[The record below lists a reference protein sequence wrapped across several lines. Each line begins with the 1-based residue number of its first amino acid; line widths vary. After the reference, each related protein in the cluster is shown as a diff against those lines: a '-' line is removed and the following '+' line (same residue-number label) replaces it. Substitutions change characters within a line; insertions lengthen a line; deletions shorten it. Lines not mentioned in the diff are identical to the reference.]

1 MKNICVFCGS
11 SPGERE
17 EYITAARDLG
27 RLLAQRGLTLVYGGG
42 NSGLM
47 GEIARAVLQT
57 DGKVIGVIPR
67 SMEQRELAHHG
78 VTELHV
84 VDNMHQ
90 RKAMMAE
97 LADGFIAMP
106 GGLGTLE
113 EIAEAL
119 TWAQLQFHHKP
130 CGLLNVAG
138 FYDTLACFLDH
149 MVNEGFL
156 HPQHRALALVSAD
169 PQELLNQ
176 FERYTPTH
184 VDKIA
189 MAHKKR
195 VV

>member
-17 EYITAARDLG
+17 EYVTAARQLG
-27 RLLAQRGLTLVYGGG
+27 SLLAQRGLTLVYGGG

-47 GEIARAVLQT
+47 GEIARAALQA

-67 SMEQRELAHHG
+67 SMEQRELAHRG

-106 GGLGTLE
+106 GGL
-113 EIAEAL
+113 
-119 TWAQLQFHHKP
+119 
-130 CGLLNVAG
+130 LNVG
-138 FYDTLACFLDH
+138 GYYDTLALFLDH
-149 MVNEGFL
+149 MVAEGFL

-169 PQELLNQ
+169 PQELLDQ

>member
-17 EYITAARDLG
+17 EYVTAARQLG
-27 RLLAQRGLTLVYGGG
+27 SLLAQRDLTLIYGGG

-47 GEIARAVLQT
+47 GEIARAALHAN
-57 DGKVIGVIPR
+57 GKVIGVIPR
-67 SMEQRELAHHG
+67 SMEQRELAHRG

-90 RKAMMAE
+90 RKALMAE

-119 TWAQLQFHHKP
+119 TWAQLEFHRKP
-130 CGLLNVAG
+130 CGLLNVGG
-138 FYDTLACFLDH
+138 FYDSLALFLDH
-149 MVNEGFL
+149 MVTEGFL

-169 PQELLNQ
+169 PQDLLDQ
-176 FERYTPTH
+176 FERYTPIH

>member
-97 LADGFIAMP
+97 LADG
-106 GGLGTLE
+106 
-113 EIAEAL
+113 
-119 TWAQLQFHHKP
+119 
-130 CGLLNVAG
+130 
-138 FYDTLACFLDH
+138 
-149 MVNEGFL
+149 
-156 HPQHRALALVSAD
+156 
-169 PQELLNQ
+169 
-176 FERYTPTH
+176 
-184 VDKIA
+184 
-189 MAHKKR
+189 
-195 VV
+195 